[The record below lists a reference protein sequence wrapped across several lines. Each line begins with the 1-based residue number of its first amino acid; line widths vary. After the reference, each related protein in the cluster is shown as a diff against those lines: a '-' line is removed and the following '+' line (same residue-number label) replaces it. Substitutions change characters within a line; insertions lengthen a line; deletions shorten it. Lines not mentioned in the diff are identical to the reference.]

1 MLRVDRNEVFMRKA
15 DAAGRAE
22 MRSYVESM
30 RGFLDV
36 GVIGRSILSRE
47 IEAFSVGSGE
57 GIVLL
62 VAAHHAMESITSNLA
77 YLLMHTLLGGMT
89 VGSVNGV
96 DCKFLLSKYRYM
108 IVPCVNPDGVEMRCH
123 GVDNSPL
130 KERQLRMSGGDFSTW
145 QANARGVDL
154 NHNYDHRFREYKA
167 LEGERGISCGRSLY
181 SGEYPESEPETRS
194 VVNLVRSAA
203 PIAVVSLHSQGE
215 EIYAYPENQ
224 RVVRAAKC
232 LSALSAY
239 SFSAPADTAAYGGL
253 CDYTATL
260 GIPSFTYEVG
270 KGENPLSETLVFD
283 IFDRIAAGII
293 ILPTLL

>member
-1 MLRVDRNEVFMRKA
+1 MLRVDRNEVFLLKA

-22 MRSYVESM
+22 MRSYVEKV

-36 GVIGRSILSRE
+36 SVIGRSILSRE
-47 IEAFSVGSGE
+47 IEAFSLGKGDGVV
-57 GIVLL
+57 IVF
-62 VAAHHAMESITSNLA
+62 ATHHAMESITSNLA
-77 YLLMHTLLGGMT
+77 YLLIHTLLGGAS

-96 DCKFLLSKYRYM
+96 DCKFLLSKYRYI
-108 IVPCVNPDGVEMRCH
+108 IVPCIKPDGVEMRYH

-130 KERQLRMSGGDFSTW
+130 RERQIRMSAGDFSTW

-154 NHNYDHRFREYKA
+154 NHNYDYRFLEYKA
-167 LEGERGISCGRSLY
+167 LEAERGIMAGRSLY
-181 SGEYPESEPETRS
+181 SGEYPESEPETHS
-194 VVNLVRSAA
+194 AANLVRALA
-203 PIAVVSLHSQGE
+203 PLAVVSLHSQGE

-224 RVVRAAKC
+224 RVVRAAKR
-232 LSALSAY
+232 LASISGY
-239 SFSAPADTAAYGGL
+239 SIGAPRDTASYGGL

-270 KGENPLSETLVFD
+270 KGENPLDESSVFD
-283 IFDRIAAGII
+283 IYDRIASSII